1 MRTVAFSVWSVLFA
15 RLRTI
20 HLPQP
25 GPDRP
30 TVLPPSEATLHVM
43 RDLGLL
49 DGRDR
54 RGREQSRQS
63 DELREALRLPPRML

>member
-15 RLRTI
+15 RLRTV

-30 TVLPPSEATLHVM
+30 WVLPPGEATLHIK

-49 DGRDR
+49 DGRDQK
-54 RGREQSRQS
+54 GQEQARQS